1 MSDSEDEESVWRLI
15 AADEE
20 LRLSRIAAAPA
31 APAAAQL
38 VVRAAAPAAP
48 AAAQGDHWG
57 GADSTVDSVASWR
70 ALGHHL
76 CLPWALPVFTP
87 AGGALTLK
95 TKLFLALFAAY
106 RTCRVTYGSGAAAA
120 GAERGGGEQQG
131 QGRLHVLSLRYTD

>member
-1 MSDSEDEESVWRLI
+1 VPRECHVGSYLQRKISQLTSPHAVGMSDNEDEESVWSLI

-20 LRLSRIAAAPA
+20 LRLSRIAAAPAAPA

-70 ALGHHL
+70 AFGHHL
-76 CLPWALPVFTP
+76 CLPWALPLSTP
-87 AGGALTLK
+87 ARGARML
-95 TKLFLALFAAY
+95 
-106 RTCRVTYGSGAAAA
+106 
-120 GAERGGGEQQG
+120 
-131 QGRLHVLSLRYTD
+131 